1 MTEKYIVRLTAE
13 EREELTGLVS
23 KGKASA
29 AKIRHAHVLLKAD
42 ADGPNW
48 TDTQITD
55 AFSVHLNTVAGIRKR
70 LVCQGLEAALN
81 RQPQAR
87 PSRLPK
93 LDGEGEARLL
103 ALSCSAP
110 PPGQARWSLRL
121 LAHRVVELGLAESF
135 SHESVRRAL
144 KKMNSSPICVS
155 RG

>member
-1 MTEKYIVRLTAE
+1 MPEKYIVRLTAE
-13 EREELTGLVS
+13 EREELTTLIR

-29 AKIRHAHVLLKAD
+29 AKIRHAHLLLKAD

-48 TDTQITD
+48 TDAQLAD

-81 RQPQAR
+81 RQPQAH
-87 PSRLPK
+87 PSRAPK

-103 ALSCSAP
+103 ALSCSEP

-121 LAHRVVELGLAESF
+121 LADRIVELGIVASY

-144 KKMNSSPICVS
+144 KKTT
-155 RG
+155 

>member
-1 MTEKYIVRLTAE
+1 MPEKYIVRLTAE
-13 EREELTGLVS
+13 EREHLTALVS
-23 KGKASA
+23 KGNASA

-48 TDTQITD
+48 MDAQIAD

-93 LDGEGEARLL
+93 LDGAGEARLL
-103 ALSCSAP
+103 ALSCSDP

-121 LAHRVVELGLAESF
+121 LADRVVELGIVESF
-135 SHESVRRAL
+135 SHESVRRTL
-144 KKMNSSPICVS
+144 KKTN
-155 RG
+155 

>member
-1 MTEKYIVRLTAE
+1 MPEKYIVRLTAE
-13 EREELTGLVS
+13 EREHLTALTS

-48 TDTQITD
+48 TDAEIAE

-81 RQPQAR
+81 RQPQVR
-87 PSRLPK
+87 PSRECK

-103 ALSCSAP
+103 ALSCSEP

-121 LAHRVVELGLAESF
+121 LADRIVELGIVDSY

-144 KKMNSSPICVS
+144 KKTN
-155 RG
+155 

>member
-1 MTEKYIVRLTAE
+1 MPEKYLVRLTAE
-13 EREELTGLVS
+13 EREELMALIS

-48 TDTQITD
+48 TDVQIAD

-70 LVCQGLEAALN
+70 RVCQGLEAALN

-87 PSRLPK
+87 PSRAPK
-93 LDGEGEARLL
+93 LDGAAEARLL
-103 ALSCSAP
+103 ALSCSEP

-121 LAHRVVELGLAESF
+121 LADRVVELGIVESF

-144 KKMNSSPICVS
+144 KKTN
-155 RG
+155 

>member
-1 MTEKYIVRLTAE
+1 MAEKYIVRLTAE
-13 EREELTGLVS
+13 EREQLTALIS

-48 TDTQITD
+48 PDAQIAE

-70 LVCQGLEAALN
+70 LVCQGVEAALN

-87 PSRLPK
+87 PSRGCK
-93 LDGEGEARLL
+93 LDGAGAARLL
-103 ALSCSAP
+103 ALSCSEP

-121 LAHRVVELGLAESF
+121 LADRVVELGIVESF

-144 KKMNSSPICVS
+144 KKTT
-155 RG
+155 